1 MDDVA
6 DAVLVDHPL
15 DLLEVRDVAAHERH
29 ALDRVRSH
37 DELNPGGIVADVEAD
52 DGRSLVRE
60 DLARPG
66 PEAAERT
73 RHEEDV

>member
-1 MDDVA
+1 MG
-6 DAVLVDHPL
+6 DALFVDHPV

-29 ALDRVRSH
+29 ALERIRSH
-37 DELNPGGIVADVEAD
+37 DELKPGGIVADVEAH
-52 DGRSLVRE
+52 DGRSLVGE

-66 PEAAERT
+66 AQAAERP